1 MAAARTTRT
10 PLFLLSGA
18 IVLTLAGWWQ
28 YEAAVPLFPV
38 VGGPATVSLLIRGP
52 AEDVDVKLTAT
63 DEPGLLVEVLATF
76 DLKKKSSPPIPKSGC
91 VQAEV
96 HLLTDRP
103 PPPVITQICLSSP
116 PPSTTRARGLMTAS
130 FKVADPMVARSGST
144 TLVSMPE
151 LSATWYGL
159 DHEYD
164 IAYEVAFAHR
174 GQADEN
180 GLKPEA
186 VSPEYRGPGLRWMRK
201 QFANS
206 SGFPGP
212 GPYGTFTDVA
222 AEKAANRSLFWAGLL
237 GGAALSVLAWAGDL
251 VLARAAE
258 RRRERER
265 PAEAEAERR
274 EIAELAA
281 ARVLAVLDE
290 RLRTANSGDAVATRR
305 RPAGR
310 VASWRIWLRRLLG
323 QGARR

>member
-1 MAAARTTRT
+1 MRTTRT

-18 IVLTLAGWWQ
+18 VVLALAGWWQ
-28 YEAAVPLFPV
+28 YEAAVPSFPV
-38 VGGPATVSLLIRGP
+38 VGGPSTVSLLIRGP
-52 AEDVDVKLTAT
+52 AQDVDVKLTAT
-63 DEPGLLVEVLATF
+63 DAPGLLVEVLATF
-76 DLKKKSSPPIPKSGC
+76 DLGKKSSPAIPESGC

-103 PPPVITQICLSSP
+103 PPPVVTQICPSP
-116 PPSTTRARGLMTAS
+116 PPPGTTRTRGLMEAS

-151 LSATWYGL
+151 VSATWYGL

-164 IAYEVAFAHR
+164 VDYEVAFAHR

-186 VSPEYRGPGLRWMRK
+186 VSPEYRGPGLRWTRK
-201 QFANS
+201 QAANNP
-206 SGFPGP
+206 GFPDP

-237 GGAALSVLAWAGDL
+237 GGAALTVLAWAGDL
-251 VLARAAE
+251 VLARTAE

-265 PAEAEAERR
+265 RAEAEAERR

-290 RLRTANSGDAVATRR
+290 RLPAATSEDAAATRR

-310 VASWRIWLRRLLG
+310 VASSWRSWLRRLLD
-323 QGARR
+323 QGTRR